1 MGRHFGIERTSNVQ
15 GSAYITAR
23 FVRRAQCP
31 SGRLLRIA
39 SVGSQLVPKPGHAT
53 LIGNTVHAYYAVRLM
68 DIAFRAATIPLWE
81 ADKAQCQACSLEKA
95 AAAGVQLTTSAALV
109 MVGHALRA
117 VTGLTIITF
126 DCWRYPSTRYAPAR
140 VHPVKRSNARHARTS
155 SRRRRWSVST
165 GGSERGRKN
174 FCTTTGQAFEAGW
187 LGYQVPR
194 SV

>member
-1 MGRHFGIERTSNVQ
+1 VGKWANRENNCPYTTIMGRHFGIERTSNVQ

-68 DIAFRAATIPLWE
+68 DIAFGAATIPLWE

-95 AAAGVQLTTSAALV
+95 AAAGVSVACFWGACAGVYGGAAAAEAAAAQSGCL
-109 MVGHALRA
+109 AL
-117 VTGLTIITF
+117 I
-126 DCWRYPSTRYAPAR
+126 
-140 VHPVKRSNARHARTS
+140 
-155 SRRRRWSVST
+155 
-165 GGSERGRKN
+165 
-174 FCTTTGQAFEAGW
+174 
-187 LGYQVPR
+187 
-194 SV
+194 